1 MLGSNKLLV
10 LGGSCDCTC
19 GEAQRATRIV
29 GGVETEVS
37 EYPWQA
43 GLVSKGSSSVFCG
56 GSLVNSKW
64 VLTAAHC
71 TASANPNQIQVRRKE
86 KEGRQST
93 YNDDISGFA
102 GRTQLQ
108 HCCGNRHAEDECGED
123 QEPPGL
129 Q

>member
-1 MLGSNKLLV
+1 MAHSVLAHSRFTLNKLLF

-43 GLVSKGSSSVFCG
+43 GLVSKGSSSVWCG

-71 TASANPNQIQVRRKE
+71 MVNKGAGEIQVR
-86 KEGRQST
+86 KEGGGKAEKST

-108 HCCGNRHAEDECGED
+108 HCWGN
-123 QEPPGL
+123 
-129 Q
+129 